1 MEKVLPT
8 HIIAAAGVVTNENG
22 EILLVKDNRHG
33 WVLPGG
39 MVENGENVIDG
50 VKREILEESGITVN
64 VGELFCVSS
73 NTNSYPGY
81 NGVKEVPTKIMLD
94 FVCKATGGDIRGSDE
109 NSESGW
115 FPKDTVQDIITFPVI
130 AERFRAYLEYKGR
143 PTFLEYVTKPEFVL
157 KLKRLI

>member
-8 HIIAAAGVVTNENG
+8 HIVSAAGAVTNEKG
-22 EILLVKDNRHG
+22 EILLVNDYRHG

-39 MVENGENVIDG
+39 IVENGENVIDG
-50 VKREILEESGITVN
+50 VEREILEESGIIAE

-81 NGVKEVPTKIMLD
+81 NGVKVIPTKIMLD
-94 FVCKATGGDIRGSDE
+94 FICAAKGGDIRGSDE

-115 FPKDTVQDIITFPVI
+115 FSKDTALNMRTAPVI
-130 AERFRAYLEYKGR
+130 AERFRAYLEYNGR